1 MRFRSRPRD
10 QDGAVRQQRGVVN
23 YLCYRHGSG
32 GAELACSGFIQ
43 LGRGGYAGIYSP
55 WIPAD
60 NEDKPVR
67 QKNGPGARPASGGH
81 RAREAELARGRVVQ
95 FGRGVARTSCEQNAA
110 IREQRSRKPAVAFP
124 HISCGREFTCNRV
137 IQLSGLDVARF
148 LGTSGDEHTAVLQ
161 QCGRGLITGSRHRS
175 SEMAQWLGVTSRVR
189 LGVDVGTAVGEGPT
203 AIDAVGVTV
212 GLGAIV
218 GVAAIVGVTM
228 GDVGV
233 SLGAG
238 EGVADGDAVVVGT
251 GVAEVTQ
258 PETAMAIRSPVSRG
272 PVACNFVRRWRLL
285 VCRSKETRPSL
296 IHRALSNGPRNSRQ

>member
-1 MRFRSRPRD
+1 M
-10 QDGAVRQQRGVVN
+10 
-23 YLCYRHGSG
+23 
-32 GAELACSGFIQ
+32 
-43 LGRGGYAGIYSP
+43 
-55 WIPAD
+55 
-60 NEDKPVR
+60 
-67 QKNGPGARPASGGH
+67 
-81 RAREAELARGRVVQ
+81 
-95 FGRGVARTSCEQNAA
+95 
-110 IREQRSRKPAVAFP
+110 
-124 HISCGREFTCNRV
+124 
-137 IQLSGLDVARF
+137 
-148 LGTSGDEHTAVLQ
+148 
-161 QCGRGLITGSRHRS
+161 
-175 SEMAQWLGVTSRVR
+175 
-189 LGVDVGTAVGEGPT
+189 GTAVGEGPT
-203 AIDAVGVTV
+203 AIDAIGVTV

-296 IHRALSNGPRNSRQ
+296 IHRALSNGPPLPKADLRRRQQIGPGADVPASGRVSKGAPGSRPGALLIGRPAAPQYAPSSCRRSSSMPR